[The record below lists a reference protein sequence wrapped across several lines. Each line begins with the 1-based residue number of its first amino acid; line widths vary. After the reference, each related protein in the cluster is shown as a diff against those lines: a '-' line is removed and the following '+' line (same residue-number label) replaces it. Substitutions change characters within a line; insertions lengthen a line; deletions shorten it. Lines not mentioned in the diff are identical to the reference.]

1 MMKQLA
7 NLFLFLLFFPV
18 FPCFRLSPSFIL
30 KLFVSLWKEERM
42 GREKRGRGREKG
54 GGEGRERERRGR
66 ERGRGGGKSRA
77 EDRERDF
84 LAPRQSHGYLL
95 ICTQ

>member
-1 MMKQLA
+1 MMKQLD

-54 GGEGRERERRGR
+54 GGEGEEGEGEGGR
-66 ERGRGGGKSRA
+66 EEGEEARA
-77 EDRERDF
+77 EMRTEKET
-84 LAPRQSHGYLL
+84 S
-95 ICTQ
+95 